1 MIRFTHMSG
10 SAALVF
16 ASAAFALALVAP
28 LADARAQQAN
38 TQVNT
43 QAIIQSLGDT
53 RKSDPTLTA
62 DILRQMAR
70 DAVEQNQP
78 LGIDKSAIARRLE
91 RLAQF
96 TVQIQFALDSA
107 IIRPQSYETLG
118 AMADAMHHPIL
129 RNFRFVVVGNT
140 DITGTR
146 AHNLRLSDARANAI
160 VQALVAIYKISP
172 ERLEAAGLGQEALQ
186 VPERPKDPINR
197 RVQIF
202 NIGSLGPTGL
212 RNPARN

>member
-1 MIRFTHMSG
+1 MTRFTRM
-10 SAALVF
+10 F
-16 ASAAFALALVAP
+16 ASVTLALALVAP
-28 LADARAQQAN
+28 LATAKAQQGN
-38 TQVNT
+38 MT

-53 RKSDPTLTA
+53 TKSDPTLTA
-62 DILRQMAR
+62 ELLRQMAR
-70 DAVEQNQP
+70 DAVAQNRP
-78 LGIDKSAIARRLE
+78 LDLNKSAIARRLE

-107 IIRPQSYETLG
+107 IIRPESYATLG

-146 AHNLRLSDARANAI
+146 AHNLGLSQRRADAI
-160 VQALVAIYKISP
+160 VQALVDVFSVAP
-172 ERLEAAGLGQEALQ
+172 NRLEAAGLGQEALQ

-202 NIGSLGPTGL
+202 TIGSLGPTGIS
-212 RNPARN
+212 NPARN

>member
-1 MIRFTHMSG
+1 MTSFTRMLAG
-10 SAALVF
+10 A
-16 ASAAFALALVAP
+16 ALALAVAAP
-28 LADARAQQAN
+28 LAAANAQQGN
-38 TQVNT
+38 MT

-62 DILRQMAR
+62 DLLRQMAR
-70 DAVEQNQP
+70 DAVEQNRP
-78 LGIDKSAIARRLE
+78 LDLNKSAIARRLE

-107 IIRPQSYETLG
+107 IIRPESYQTLG
-118 AMADAMHHPIL
+118 AIADAMHHPIL

-140 DITGTR
+140 DTTGTR
-146 AHNLRLSDARANAI
+146 AHNLALSQRRADAI
-160 VQALVAIYKISP
+160 VQALVRLYSIAP
-172 ERLEAAGLGQEALQ
+172 NRLEAAGLGQEALQ
-186 VPERPKDPINR
+186 VPSRPTDPINR

-202 NIGSLGPTGL
+202 NIGSLGPTGI

>member
-1 MIRFTHMSG
+1 MIRFTHMLG
-10 SAALVF
+10 SAAL
-16 ASAAFALALVAP
+16 AFALVAP
-28 LADARAQQAN
+28 LADARAQQTNTQAN
-38 TQVNT
+38 TRINT

-78 LGIDKSAIARRLE
+78 LGMDKSAIARRLE

-140 DITGTR
+140 DTTGTR
-146 AHNLRLSDARANAI
+146 AHNLRLSNARADAI
-160 VQALVAIYKISP
+160 VQALVTLYRIAP
-172 ERLEAAGLGQEALQ
+172 ERLEAVGLGQEALQ
-186 VPERPKDPINR
+186 VPERPEDPINR